1 MTAGATTL
9 NGASTIRDLSIGFTS
24 AERTMVAKKILEKCG
39 ALDSVADGLVQ
50 DTVACQKAFSI
61 ATDVAMANGA
71 RDGSCPTAAQKIV
84 IADSLAVFRLIAR
97 SWTIENGR
105 FAKSR
110 V

>member
-24 AERTMVAKKILEKCG
+24 AERTMVTKKILEKCG

-50 DTVACQKAFSI
+50 DTAACQKAFSI

-84 IADSLAVFRLIAR
+84 IADSLAVFRLTAR